1 MNLKK
6 NHEVFLDYIKINCS
20 MNLMSDLF
28 AYIFSSR
35 ANGSFFRRFNMQY
48 REKDLPAVVNTW

>member
-1 MNLKK
+1 
-6 NHEVFLDYIKINCS
+6 